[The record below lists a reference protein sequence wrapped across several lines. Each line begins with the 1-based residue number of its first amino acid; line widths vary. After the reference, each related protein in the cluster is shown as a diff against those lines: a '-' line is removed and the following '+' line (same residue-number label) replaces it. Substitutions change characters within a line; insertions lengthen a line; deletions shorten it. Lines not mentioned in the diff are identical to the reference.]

1 MSEKENPENSE
12 EQTQEAE
19 ISEEVEGI
27 QASEEVAKEQAAEE
41 TETSKVETSE
51 ELGALEESEG
61 GPEEAKAEESDNEPV
76 KEVPAPK
83 KGLME
88 RRESFDQ
95 SSVPNAHK
103 GYSPTPPIIML
114 LIVSAF
120 IIVSL
125 IFATAAVIN

>member
-1 MSEKENPENSE
+1 MSEKENPEMNE
-12 EQTQEAE
+12 EQTQQEELSEEIEEVHAEAQAVEEGTRELEAVEDTGEHTEEVEAE
-19 ISEEVEGI
+19 IET
-27 QASEEVAKEQAAEE
+27 AA
-41 TETSKVETSE
+41 
-51 ELGALEESEG
+51 
-61 GPEEAKAEESDNEPV
+61 
-76 KEVPAPK
+76 EVPAPK

-88 RRESFDQ
+88 RRESFTQ

>member
-1 MSEKENPENSE
+1 MSEKETPGIEE

-19 ISEEVEGI
+19 DSQEVEEVQAAVKNQESSPEEGTLELEVVEDTGEHTEEVEAEI
-27 QASEEVAKEQAAEE
+27 ETAA
-41 TETSKVETSE
+41 
-51 ELGALEESEG
+51 
-61 GPEEAKAEESDNEPV
+61 
-76 KEVPAPK
+76 EVPAPK

-88 RRESFDQ
+88 RRESFTQ

-103 GYSPTPPIIML
+103 GYSPTPPIIMI